1 MTIQTITGSC
11 IHVEIDAEEGTT
23 HATFVFRTPSI
34 PETLGG
40 FITMLASGI
49 EILVPIADPNE
60 EEEDDD
66 DD

>member
-1 MTIQTITGSC
+1 MAIQTVTGGC

-23 HATFVFRTPSI
+23 HATFVFRTPSV

-40 FITMLASGI
+40 FITMLAQGI
-49 EILVPIADPNE
+49 EILVPIADPDD
-60 EEEDDD
+60 EEDDD